1 MFPRADRGRLALE
14 KTKNR
19 FAGRARLISSQ
30 IMSGDGH
37 MSVDCV
43 LGAVTSPSMARTT
56 GNESARRFEA
66 GTNGAASAYKHVCGK
81 VGPVGVG
88 QNSTRRLIRA
98 PQGPIR
104 EDALVRPLAIAALGA
119 LHRARAVLP
128 TPQGCDRCSRIRKP
142 ECERLACKAA
152 PFCGVLAL
160 ARPSTSPIRSDRRVS
175 YPDTKLREPRTARGR
190 PQQSPIRSPG
200 SALWVL

>member
-1 MFPRADRGRLALE
+1 MPP
-14 KTKNR
+14 
-19 FAGRARLISSQ
+19 AGRQ
-30 IMSGDGH
+30 IGNPRQIQQG
-37 MSVDCV
+37 
-43 LGAVTSPSMARTT
+43 VTSPSMACTT
-56 GNESARRFEA
+56 SNEGARRFEA

-128 TPQGCDRCSRIRKP
+128 TPQGCDRCSRIRKLGMRAARLQSCAFLRSSCTCATINIPYTKRP
-142 ECERLACKAA
+142 ECRLSEHQAERTSHGAA
-152 PFCGVLAL
+152 A
-160 ARPSTSPIRSDRRVS
+160 AT
-175 YPDTKLREPRTARGR
+175 
-190 PQQSPIRSPG
+190 QSPIRSPG
-200 SALWVL
+200 SAPGIL